1 MKVTINGTTARIRLD
16 NVRLCFPKLFKA
28 EAYKEG
34 DKPRFSAT
42 FAVEDE
48 ETIKGVNEAIKE
60 IAAEA
65 WGKKADEI
73 LEEIKHNRMK
83 MCFSK
88 SKREETEG
96 CMLLTAHRGETQG
109 PPKVVGRG
117 GPKDDITEESGR
129 IYGGCYVNG
138 SVDLYAQKGENYGIR
153 CSLIG
158 VQFVKDGPAFAG
170 APASADDFDDL
181 GDDGQD
187 LDFDLDD

>member
-1 MKVTINGTTARIRLD
+1 MKVTLNGPNARVRLD
-16 NVRLCFPKLFKA
+16 NVRLCFPKLFRA

-34 DKPRFSAT
+34 DKLRFSAT
-42 FAVEDE
+42 FAIDDP
-48 ETIKGVNEAIKE
+48 ETIKEVDGVIKS

-65 WGKKADEI
+65 WGKKAGEI

-83 MCFSK
+83 MCYAK

-96 CMLLTAHRGETQG
+96 CMLLTAHRPEPHGQ
-109 PPKVVGRG
+109 PKVVGRG

-129 IYGGCYVNG
+129 VYAGCYVNG

-181 GDDGQD
+181 SDDGQD
-187 LDFDLDD
+187 LEFDLDD